1 MNFEAL
7 LKLEE
12 PLLLSSI
19 TDDGG
24 NRLRAL
30 LCVGGHRPLRREILD
45 KKVDE
50 IAKMPIEF
58 TDAPY
63 IELNWERYFMFCVRD
78 EGSAA
83 HRIYDAFEG
92 TGIRR
97 YSKSWFLDNAGDLS
111 NSTRALRAKITH
123 FGLSCMN
130 HVVDILA
137 YDEPS
142 VSDLGRRSMNP
153 RIPGQSPNPAI
164 PTVAQAAPSAEPAP
178 PQA

>member
-92 TGIRR
+92 IGIRR

-142 VSDLGRRSMNP
+142 V
-153 RIPGQSPNPAI
+153 
-164 PTVAQAAPSAEPAP
+164 
-178 PQA
+178 

>member
-1 MNFEAL
+1 MNFETL
-7 LKLEE
+7 LKFEE
-12 PLLLSSI
+12 PLLLASI

-45 KKVDE
+45 KHVDE
-50 IAKMPIEF
+50 IARLPIEF

-63 IELNWERYFMFCVRD
+63 IELSWERYFMFCVRD

-83 HRIYDAFEG
+83 HRIYEAFEG
-92 TGIRR
+92 TGVRR

-111 NSTRALRAKITH
+111 NSTRALRGKITH
-123 FGLSCMN
+123 YGLSCMN
-130 HVVDILA
+130 HIVDILA
-137 YDEPS
+137 YEVPS
-142 VSDLGRRSMNP
+142 VSDLGRRNLAP
-153 RIPGQSPNPAI
+153 RLPGPSTQQSLSPAK
-164 PTVAQAAPSAEPAP
+164 PEEPPAEQAP